1 MGLRFARFT
10 IDIALHW
17 FILVHPS
24 LPSLVSRVSCE
35 AWRLP
40 SVGPASTPSC
50 WGHHAAGRSRC
61 TDCQGARGTWR
72 VTWTVGPLLVQMLHL
87 YTYYT
92 VYTCSAGL
100 MQSERSILVK
110 IWQRQLQISKHA
122 DVLSEIA
129 FLQREAKFRIDCN
142 LRLDAALD
150 KSKKSE
156 QHAHAK
162 AHGKKDAQTDLFVPC
177 LICHDS
183 EMR

>member
-1 MGLRFARFT
+1 MT
-10 IDIALHW
+10 CHMDSWPIAGA
-17 FILVHPS
+17 VT
-24 LPSLVSRVSCE
+24 
-35 AWRLP
+35 
-40 SVGPASTPSC
+40 SV
-50 WGHHAAGRSRC
+50 
-61 TDCQGARGTWR
+61 
-72 VTWTVGPLLVQMLHL
+72 VQMLHL

-183 EMR
+183 QMR